1 MHSCISK
8 RVPSRWKH
16 AVLRSWPL
24 PTAVLN
30 LCLRYMM
37 VLSRSFWVR
46 HPWHAECAIV
56 CKRVFAVQGK
66 LHPAA
71 EMRQIVGLEKP
82 AYQTH
87 RNDTA
92 GRGGRKMPR
101 LRSPSCRFEV
111 GVSETVANWALKQLC
126 WTWVTEGFWRFQLTD
141 CTRNGTFE
149 EANPFHFLGVSEV
162 TGAIWR
168 DAAQRSFRRDSRLLR
183 DIAWFIKMGND
194 GKHTYLIIFPPQFS
208 EWKWLECYGLF
219 PVVRFGC
226 IAQDLGQHVR
236 FANSQ
241 ERRVARKAASE
252 EDHSSSRCLKGIALQ
267 VSHHIYIYINI
278 YIYIHIYIYIYIAIA
293 AIAYSNSHS
302 MP

>member
-1 MHSCISK
+1 MEARGFALMATTDSCPEF
-8 RVPSRWKH
+8 V
-16 AVLRSWPL
+16 
-24 PTAVLN
+24 
-30 LCLRYMM
+30 LRYMM

-101 LRSPSCRFEV
+101 LRRLGSVKQWQTEHWNSCV
-111 GVSETVANWALKQLC
+111 GLEWLKGFGDFSSLIVPETGPLKKPILSTSSESLKSQAPYEEMLPREASGETRAC
-126 WTWVTEGFWRFQLTD
+126 WGHCLVYQ
-141 CTRNGTFE
+141 
-149 EANPFHFLGVSEV
+149 
-162 TGAIWR
+162 
-168 DAAQRSFRRDSRLLR
+168 
-183 DIAWFIKMGND
+183 D
-194 GKHTYLIIFPPQFS
+194 GKRWETYLSYHLPPQFS

-267 VSHHIYIYINI
+267 VSHHIY
-278 YIYIHIYIYIYIAIA
+278 
-293 AIAYSNSHS
+293 
-302 MP
+302 

>member
-1 MHSCISK
+1 MEARGFALMATTDSCPEF
-8 RVPSRWKH
+8 V
-16 AVLRSWPL
+16 
-24 PTAVLN
+24 
-30 LCLRYMM
+30 LRYMM

-183 DIAWFIKMGND
+183 TLLGLSRWETMGNI
-194 GKHTYLIIFPPQFS
+194 LI
-208 EWKWLECYGLF
+208 L
-219 PVVRFGC
+219 
-226 IAQDLGQHVR
+226 
-236 FANSQ
+236 
-241 ERRVARKAASE
+241 
-252 EDHSSSRCLKGIALQ
+252 SSSASVQWMEMTGMLRIVSSCKVWLHSTRFRTTCSVCQFPGASCSSKGSKRRGPFVQ
-267 VSHHIYIYINI
+267 Q
-278 YIYIHIYIYIYIAIA
+278 
-293 AIAYSNSHS
+293 